1 MASIKVYIDGACTNN
16 GKPNAKAGY
25 GVFFSDDD
33 PRNESDT
40 VTGKQSNNTGEL
52 TALIRCLEILEK
64 ERKENKV
71 IDIYTDSEY
80 VIKCATTYG
89 TKVERNGWKTSTGKQ
104 VPNLELVKRAH
115 QLFKESNYTR
125 LHHIEAHTNKTDI
138 HSLGNAGADR
148 LACLSIGC
156 MPDEQNDIH
165 TASSPTSKPDITK
178 LEWVSFNNKDKAKEL
193 GAKWNVSK
201 KFWYIDA
208 SVPDEVMKG
217 LLALKNT
224 PSVESKPKSSS
235 DEAKKIYIKVDFSKK
250 NQAKALGARWDAT
263 VKSWY
268 YVDSDIS
275 EDKKDALKRL

>member
-1 MASIKVYIDGACTNN
+1 MTMESIKVYIDGACTNN

-40 VTGKQSNNTGEL
+40 VKGKQSNNTGEL
-52 TALIRCLEILEK
+52 TAFIRSLEILEK
-64 ERKENKV
+64 ERKENKT
-71 IDIYTDSEY
+71 IDLYTDSEY

-89 TKVERNGWKTSTGKQ
+89 TKLQRNDWKTSTGKQ

-115 QLFKESNYTR
+115 QLFKENNCVR
-125 LHHIEAHTNKTDI
+125 LHHIEAHTNKTDV

-156 MPDEQNDIH
+156 NPDEQSDFTPI
-165 TASSPTSKPDITK
+165 PDIIR

-201 KFWYIDA
+201 KFWYIDS
-208 SVPDEVMKG
+208 SVSEEVIEQ
-217 LLALKNT
+217 LNALKNT
-224 PSVESKPKSSS
+224 PDVETKKKPS
-235 DEAKKIYIKVDFSKK
+235 DDAKKNYIKVDYSKK
-250 NQAKALGARWDAT
+250 NQAKGLGARWDAT

-268 YVDSDIS
+268 YIDSEIT